1 MSNKDDNSLG
11 WFKSEE
17 EKQNYINR
25 VKKNKEARENQKN
38 IIPKI
43 PYFIQ
48 SAVYILGATLYQT
61 NYAMLTQLNLSGSP
75 LSFSEQFGIAF
86 WVFGVPS
93 WVMLSIILY
102 LIERKKPKEKKSNV
116 AFWMGIGFFLIFLI
130 FKN

>member
-25 VKKNKEARENQKN
+25 LEKKKEARENEKT
-38 IIPKI
+38 IPRI

-48 SAVYILGATLYQT
+48 SAVYLLGATLYQT
-61 NYAMLTQLNLSGSP
+61 NFAMLTQLNLSESP
-75 LSFSEQFGIAF
+75 LSFSDQFGIAF
-86 WVFGVPS
+86 WVFGVPT
-93 WVMLSIILY
+93 WVMLSITLY
-102 LIERKKPKEKKSNV
+102 LIERKKPKEKKSNF

-130 FKN
+130 F

>member
-25 VKKNKEARENQKN
+25 LEKKKEARENEKT
-38 IIPKI
+38 IPRI

-48 SAVYILGATLYQT
+48 SAVYLLGATLYQT
-61 NYAMLTQLNLSGSP
+61 NFAMLTQLNLSGSP

-86 WVFGVPS
+86 WVFGVPT
-93 WVMLSIILY
+93 WVMLSITLY
-102 LIERKKPKEKKSNV
+102 LIERKKPKEKKSNF
-116 AFWMGIGFFLIFLI
+116 ALWMGIGFFLIFLI
-130 FKN
+130 F